1 MEKDSIR
8 PIIIGICGG
17 SLTGKSELANNIAEL
32 IFPDYKVC
40 IIHMSDY
47 YKILK
52 EEEFKN
58 KETYNFDKPS
68 AIDFDLLNSDLDS
81 LINNIPIKLPRYNMV
96 TYQRVYE
103 ENEINNCN
111 VIILEGIFSFYSE
124 KILNLMDLKIFIDVE
139 KDIQLSRIIFKDIF
153 EKNRELKSIIEKYH
167 NYIKPGY
174 NEYILPKRKISDI
187 ILQKVDKTSI
197 NIISEYLK
205 MQMHKIL
212 KEKDVFSF
220 DNEIIDQKFNYY
232 NGKIIIENE
241 KGYINFIKQLFLDFL
256 NNKLVSGFIP
266 YIKIRLVSTLSSL
279 LIKYLKNN
287 DREFTIKRVDKLLF
301 DTDIKDNDDYDDLKS
316 KKYIFYFKTSILSLD
331 DIKIPK
337 KILSEN
343 KSCTLV
349 ILTIFIAPK
358 CADLILS
365 KEINSTVIVSIYFSD
380 FFIKYENIIKNNE
393 TIFNDK
399 DFKQLIIDK
408 FKMDF
413 NFDKERD
420 N

>member
-1 MEKDSIR
+1 MEKENIR
-8 PIIIGICGG
+8 PIILGICGG
-17 SLTGKSELANNIAEL
+17 PLTGKSELAKNIAES

-47 YKILK
+47 YKILS

-68 AIDFDLLNSDLDS
+68 AIDFDLLNSDLDC
-81 LINNIPIKLPRYNMV
+81 LIKNKPVKLPRYNML
-96 TYQRVYE
+96 TYQRIYE
-103 ENEINNCN
+103 QNEINECN

-124 KILNLMDLKIFIDVE
+124 KILNLIDLKIFIDVE
-139 KDIQLSRIIFKDIF
+139 KDIQLSRIIFKDLF
-153 EKNRELKSIIEKYH
+153 EKKRELHSIIEKYH
-167 NYIKPGY
+167 NFVKPGY
-174 NEYILPKRKISDI
+174 NEYILPKRKIADI
-187 ILQKVDKTSI
+187 ILQKVDKTSVK
-197 NIISEYLK
+197 IISEYLRI
-205 MQMHKIL
+205 QLHKIL

-220 DNEIIDQKFNYY
+220 DNEIIDQKYNYY
-232 NGKIIIENE
+232 NGKIIIEKE
-241 KGYINFIKQLFLDFL
+241 KRFLDFIKQVFLDFL
-256 NNKLVSGFIP
+256 NMKLESGFIP
-266 YIKIRLVSTLSSL
+266 YIKTKLVSMLSSL

-301 DTDIKDNDDYDDLKS
+301 GSDDMDNLELKDT
-316 KKYIFYFKTSILSLD
+316 KYIFFFKTSILSLD

-337 KILSEN
+337 KILNDN

-365 KEINSTVIVSIYFSD
+365 KEINSTVITTIYFSD

-399 DFKQLIIDK
+399 DFKQLIVEK

-413 NFDKERD
+413 NYDKQLP